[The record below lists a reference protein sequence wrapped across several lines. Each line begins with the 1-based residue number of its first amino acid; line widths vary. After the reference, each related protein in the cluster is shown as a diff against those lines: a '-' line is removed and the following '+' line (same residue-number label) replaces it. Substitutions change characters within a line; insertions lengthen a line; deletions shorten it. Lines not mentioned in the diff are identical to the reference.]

1 MSTNIEANLQT
12 HILDKYKAVEELVE
26 IKNKLLSLK
35 QQLQATT
42 AELLT
47 TITID
52 PEQTVQGR
60 TVKLSNQALRD
71 SFIAENTATIAN
83 DINESYKK
91 LNKLQSIA
99 DKESDMILFYDIIT
113 RNIGKR
119 FESFISIEIEKAIPT
134 SIVIPLKD
142 LTISTQFT
150 DIIAITSKYTIG
162 IECKVTGADSF
173 KITNVR
179 QLVKLRKLIK
189 LNKHTKG
196 YFIVHLAYDTELLLE
211 NVRVVNVGKDTLKL
225 LKWEEFIN
233 EIKDK

>member
-1 MSTNIEANLQT
+1 MSTNIEANLKT

-71 SFIAENTATIAN
+71 AFIAENTATIAN

-91 LNKLQSIA
+91 LNRLQSIV
-99 DKESDMILFYDIIT
+99 DKESDMILFYDVIT
-113 RNIGKR
+113 RK
-119 FESFISIEIEKAIPT
+119 
-134 SIVIPLKD
+134 
-142 LTISTQFT
+142 
-150 DIIAITSKYTIG
+150 
-162 IECKVTGADSF
+162 
-173 KITNVR
+173 
-179 QLVKLRKLIK
+179 
-189 LNKHTKG
+189 
-196 YFIVHLAYDTELLLE
+196 
-211 NVRVVNVGKDTLKL
+211 
-225 LKWEEFIN
+225 
-233 EIKDK
+233 

>member
-35 QQLQATT
+35 QQLQATA

-113 RNIGKR
+113 RK
-119 FESFISIEIEKAIPT
+119 
-134 SIVIPLKD
+134 
-142 LTISTQFT
+142 
-150 DIIAITSKYTIG
+150 
-162 IECKVTGADSF
+162 
-173 KITNVR
+173 
-179 QLVKLRKLIK
+179 
-189 LNKHTKG
+189 
-196 YFIVHLAYDTELLLE
+196 
-211 NVRVVNVGKDTLKL
+211 
-225 LKWEEFIN
+225 
-233 EIKDK
+233 

>member
-91 LNKLQSIA
+91 LNRLQLIV
-99 DKESDMILFYDIIT
+99 DKESDMILFYDVIT
-113 RNIGKR
+113 RK
-119 FESFISIEIEKAIPT
+119 
-134 SIVIPLKD
+134 
-142 LTISTQFT
+142 
-150 DIIAITSKYTIG
+150 
-162 IECKVTGADSF
+162 
-173 KITNVR
+173 
-179 QLVKLRKLIK
+179 
-189 LNKHTKG
+189 
-196 YFIVHLAYDTELLLE
+196 
-211 NVRVVNVGKDTLKL
+211 
-225 LKWEEFIN
+225 
-233 EIKDK
+233 

>member
-71 SFIAENTATIAN
+71 AFIAENTATIAN

-91 LNKLQSIA
+91 LNKLQ
-99 DKESDMILFYDIIT
+99 
-113 RNIGKR
+113 
-119 FESFISIEIEKAIPT
+119 
-134 SIVIPLKD
+134 
-142 LTISTQFT
+142 
-150 DIIAITSKYTIG
+150 
-162 IECKVTGADSF
+162 
-173 KITNVR
+173 
-179 QLVKLRKLIK
+179 
-189 LNKHTKG
+189 
-196 YFIVHLAYDTELLLE
+196 
-211 NVRVVNVGKDTLKL
+211 
-225 LKWEEFIN
+225 
-233 EIKDK
+233 

>member
-71 SFIAENTATIAN
+71 AFIAENTATIAN

-91 LNKLQSIA
+91 LNKLQSIT

-113 RNIGKR
+113 RK
-119 FESFISIEIEKAIPT
+119 
-134 SIVIPLKD
+134 
-142 LTISTQFT
+142 
-150 DIIAITSKYTIG
+150 
-162 IECKVTGADSF
+162 
-173 KITNVR
+173 
-179 QLVKLRKLIK
+179 
-189 LNKHTKG
+189 
-196 YFIVHLAYDTELLLE
+196 
-211 NVRVVNVGKDTLKL
+211 
-225 LKWEEFIN
+225 
-233 EIKDK
+233 